1 MLAFSIHVGIYFII
15 YATLA
20 VSCNLII
27 GYGGMQQIGHGG
39 FFAVGAYVAA
49 ILSTRTH
56 VPFLAEL
63 LFAGALAALLGGI
76 LCLSVVS
83 VSTDYFA
90 LATFAF
96 GSVTFTISTMWYPVT
111 NGLLGISSIPPVH
124 LFGLEIARG
133 LPFLLLATVVLGI
146 TLLVGV
152 RLVHSP
158 FGRVL
163 KGTRDDEAGV
173 VATGRSAAWIKT
185 VTYSVSVFFAG
196 VAGAI
201 FAHYSTFVDPT
212 GFTTD
217 VSFFVMALVIVG
229 GLGTIWGPVVGSAVL
244 VILPELF
251 RFIGLPSTLAG
262 LLRQALYGG
271 MLILVLL
278 LRPKGLV
285 GGTRIGAKRAKAGGG
300 GLKPRSES

>member
-1 MLAFSIHVGIYFII
+1 MFAFLIHVCIYFMI

-39 FFAVGAYVAA
+39 FFAIGAYVAA

-56 VPFLAEL
+56 VPFLVEL
-63 LFAGALAALLGGI
+63 AFAGLLAGAVGGI

-83 VSTDYFA
+83 ASTDYFA

-96 GSVTFTISTMWYPVT
+96 GSVTFTVSTMWYPVT
-111 NGLLGISSIPPVH
+111 NGLLGISNIPPIR

-133 LPFLLLATVVLGI
+133 LPFLLLSAVLLGI
-146 TLLVGV
+146 TLLVSV

-173 VATGRSAAWIKT
+173 VATGRSAVWIKT

-196 VAGAI
+196 LAGAV

-229 GLGTIWGPVVGSAVL
+229 GLGTIWGPIVGSAIL

-251 RFIGLPSTLAG
+251 RFIGLPSTYAG
-262 LLRQALYGG
+262 LLRQVLYGG

-285 GGTRIGAKRAKAGGG
+285 GGTGIGVKRVKAGGS
-300 GLKPRSES
+300 GLAPRSES